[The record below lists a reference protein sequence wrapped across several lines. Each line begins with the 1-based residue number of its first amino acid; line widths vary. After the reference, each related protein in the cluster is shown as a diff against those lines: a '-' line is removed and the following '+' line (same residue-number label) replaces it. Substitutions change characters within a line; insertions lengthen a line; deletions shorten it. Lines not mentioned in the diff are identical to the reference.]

1 MVRKYIIAAYFAFF
15 FIYSVLFE
23 AMASINAG
31 LPINWQDFFSPIS
44 ISSLLWS
51 LLVVLLAHYL
61 VFKKYYAAKPRWK
74 LFAATTA
81 LLIFQILFRYLVEE
95 IIFRAVLDYGN
106 YNDKTTFRF
115 YVVDNIYYASIKIF
129 IGFVFFLLED
139 TLLNHQRQA
148 LLKKEKQDAER
159 SFLQAQMNPHF
170 LFNSLNNIYAL
181 AYEQHPQTANAVLKL
196 SEIMRYVTYENKQ
209 RTTLRQE
216 LDYVQNMLDLHQ
228 LRCGY
233 KLQYTIHVSPE
244 AAAAALMPMLL
255 IPIVENVLKH
265 GDLSD
270 PQIPLEISATKKGTE
285 LVLSVSNKIALNKSP
300 EPGGIGLENLR
311 RRLELTYPK
320 EQYTFETRDK
330 DNIFTVLV
338 NLKLT

>member
-1 MVRKYIIAAYFAFF
+1 MVRKYIIAAYIVFF
-15 FIYSVLFE
+15 LIYSVLFN
-23 AMASINAG
+23 AMANINAG
-31 LPINWQDFFSPIS
+31 LPISWKDFFTPIS
-44 ISSLLWS
+44 ISSLLLS
-51 LLVVLLAHYL
+51 ILIVLLAHYL

-74 LFAATTA
+74 LFATIAA
-81 LLIFQILFRYLVEE
+81 LLVFQIFFRYLLEE
-95 IIFRAVLDYGN
+95 IIFRAVLGYGN

-115 YVVDNIYYASIKIF
+115 YVLDNIYYASIKIF

-148 LLKKEKQDAER
+148 LLRKEKQDAER

-209 RTTLRQE
+209 HTTLQQE

-233 KLQYTIHVSPE
+233 KLQYAIHVAPE

-270 PQIPLEISATKKGTE
+270 PQIPLKISATKKETN
-285 LVLSVSNKIALNKSP
+285 LVLSVSNKIALDKNP
-300 EPGGIGLENLR
+300 EPGGIGLENLC

-338 NLKLT
+338 NLQLT